1 MIIYS
6 NCQAMLS
13 YILIFSLLFSDNYS
27 KHCQSIEDF
36 VQPMNVQRR
45 SYLANIHPNTFGKRF
60 TFFNISISPTWQWK
74 FYFTI
79 YSTRPNKCW
88 IQRLDSICCHHNLDF
103 SPVKAIIIYWIPTF
117 EEILSL
123 LGYSNRFIDW
133 ITIRAHSIKLLVI
146 LLPWI
151 KSI

>member
-6 NCQAMLS
+6 NCRVMLC
-13 YILIFSLLFSDNYS
+13 YILIIFSLLFSDNYS
-27 KHCQSIEDF
+27 KHDRSIQDF
-36 VQPMNVQRR
+36 VEPMNVQRR

-103 SPVKAIIIYWIPTF
+103 SPVKAIMIYLIPTF
-117 EEILSL
+117 EVDQSL
-123 LGYSNRFIDW
+123 
-133 ITIRAHSIKLLVI
+133 ITFRAHSIKLLVI
-146 LLPWI
+146 ILP
-151 KSI
+151 